1 MGAFVLSLGTFL
13 WFHEQSDALALAVA
27 FSVQSAFLAYFIAF
41 GDWIALG
48 VSSPKPRP
56 SLRRI
61 FNRFSFDLA
70 HLANFPR
77 LGPLSSPRP
86 ADAQRTP
93 YGCLG
98 RGDGPAR
105 LQRRRPRLI
114 RPDTSSAT
122 RLEGARSAQRGLSD
136 GPAGPAPSWH
146 APRG

>member
-1 MGAFVLSLGTFL
+1 MFGKIMGAFVLSLGAFL

-27 FSVQSAFLAYFIAF
+27 FAVLSAYLACFVAV
-41 GDWIALG
+41 GDWRALG

-56 SLRRI
+56 SLHRT

-114 RPDTSSAT
+114 RPDTSSAA
-122 RLEGARSAQRGLSD
+122 RLESARSAQRGLSD
-136 GPAGPAPSWH
+136 GAS
-146 APRG
+146 